1 LSKAPAAKMI
11 SLEGIE
17 GVGKT
22 TNMDFLEKLLR
33 QKKIDLVRTREPGG
47 TVISEA
53 IRQILLRK
61 DDEALLPLTEVLL
74 LYAGRHQHV
83 QHVIQP
89 ALEANKWV
97 LCDRFFDATI
107 AYQGGGREI
116 SVEKILELNKWV
128 LGNFKPNDTI
138 ILDAPVPVALERIQ
152 KRKELDRIEEEK
164 VDFFERVRA
173 QYLALAEREP
183 KRFWVVDASGDL
195 ESVQKQLEYI
205 VGEIVLSADTITS

>member
-1 LSKAPAAKMI
+1 MI

-22 TNMDFLEKLLR
+22 TNMDFLESLLVR
-33 QKKIDLVRTREPGG
+33 RKVNLVRTREPGG
-47 TVISEA
+47 TVTSEA

-61 DDEALLPLTEVLL
+61 DEENLLPLTEVLL

-83 QHVIQP
+83 EHVIRP
-89 ALEANKWV
+89 ALKNNQWV
-97 LCDRFFDATI
+97 LCDRFFDSTI

-116 SVEKILELNKWV
+116 SVDKILELNEWV
-128 LGNFKPNDTI
+128 LGDFKPDYTI
-138 ILDAPVPVALERIQ
+138 ILDAPVSVALARIQ

-173 QYLALAEREP
+173 QYLALAEKEP

-195 ESVQKQLEYI
+195 DSVQKQLEYI
-205 VGEIVLSADTITS
+205 VGEIMHAAEAVVS